1 MILIILTGCS
11 TVSKGN
17 SLRTEHIAM
26 PSYPLMLDVQFKKN
40 ENGFSLTVQDTKN
53 LDINLERL
61 NTYIKSLEAI
71 IDGYRGQNADYR

>member
-1 MILIILTGCS
+1 
-11 TVSKGN
+11 
-17 SLRTEHIAM
+17 M